1 MVPFPRF
8 LRLVFVC
15 ASLVGVVSV
24 ASADVATEVGGNG
37 DNSCANQE
45 CANPDAVPAIRDE
58 DPKCPS
64 REHVT
69 LCAGQ
74 YLDANQNGK
83 LERAELQAA
92 IDSLPWYGRGIL
104 NILGSVD
111 KMMAKCDVDKDD
123 AISMGYDMTHNAET
137 CLATCFKRMAFK
149 KAFFPDCT
157 L

>member
-1 MVPFPRF
+1 MTSFTRF
-8 LRLVFVC
+8 LCFFFFVC
-15 ASLVGVVSV
+15 ALLVSV
-24 ASADVATEVGGNG
+24 PFASAEVESEGAKT
-37 DNSCANQE
+37 CVNQE
-45 CANPDAVPAIRDE
+45 CANPDAVPASRNE

-64 REHVT
+64 RQHVT

-74 YLDANQNGK
+74 YLDSNQNGK

-111 KMMAKCDVDKDD
+111 KMMAKCDFDKDD
-123 AISMGYDMTHNAET
+123 AISMGYDMVHNTET

-149 KAFFPDCT
+149 KAFFPDCA